1 MFLTFEIMSGP
12 DASIFIGFWILN
24 ISFEYRSYLHWG
36 GGAMPPQ
43 IVRTFVGILTL
54 YDKLALFRVFKI
66 DIVSEVKSL
75 KLLKSSEFLNRQ
87 QGPGV
92 IQTGRGRI
100 INVSSNINNIRCL
113 RILG

>member
-1 MFLTFEIMSGP
+1 
-12 DASIFIGFWILN
+12 
-24 ISFEYRSYLHWG
+24 
-36 GGAMPPQ
+36 MPPQ

-87 QGPGV
+87 QGPGPPGV

>member
-12 DASIFIGFWILN
+12 DASIFIRFWILN

-66 DIVSEVKSL
+66 DIVSL

-92 IQTGRGRI
+92 IFKPVGG
-100 INVSSNINNIRCL
+100 VL
-113 RILG
+113 